1 MRDIIKANNLA
12 ELRDISN
19 GNMGSLDAIHV
30 NTIFQR
36 AGAIAVNTRA
46 PEQARH
52 CLAGLVPLWST
63 LLPDA
68 STSSMS
74 STLLTAGKLSFT
86 DARLWS
92 RTVAQV
98 LTRMQQTTSFDVTNV
113 IYALARVSL
122 VNKGQVPGMG
132 REEVVA
138 AVQTLLRRLLTM
150 VQWPRQEDGLAF
162 LSISNC
168 LWALARLNIQPTA
181 DQLSTLL
188 SAALRPVL
196 FDSAALDHYA
206 VFVWSLAELQY
217 RSGLYGKIK
226 IAPEAQAVLF
236 TPDKVCLA
244 DRLCDDHLRYML
256 CSLGLLVQT
265 GAVEREGA
273 AWAAGEVLLAELET
287 RPNWASTDPADPL
300 WGAAVLGLPVQQLL
314 TRDLL
319 RRLVAWAPSAKS
331 VSIARLAELLVLTN
345 HAHAGLVSAALQGA
359 KKAMRVAPGQRT
371 IEADRCCV
379 CMAAL
384 GAAVARFDFNHLA
397 PDLLQLFSSKPALRK
412 DGVPCTPHTQQQLQA
427 THAWLCQQQVGG
439 GHGLTGVVHPSLLEG
454 AAGGAGAAL
463 GASSSSGSS
472 SGSGSDVAG
481 NSSSSSSS
489 RQEPI
494 PAGQQPGGA
503 RRRKGRPADGSSP
516 HPKGS
521 LETAGSSSGSSDTG
535 RKSSS
540 GGGGSTTTSSSRPVR
555 PAPPVLRVPFESSSS
570 SRQLLPRPQR

>member
-1 MRDIIKANNLA
+1 MNQVCLGARQGLGWTCWLQYTPTCSCHSVRLQLPVVGCGTHQRLSEQRYNPLLWQTFSTRRSHVCIVTDLVLRYVCACRPCRAWRHTLPHQGSLNSRALMRDIIKANNLA

-379 CMAAL
+379 
-384 GAAVARFDFNHLA
+384 
-397 PDLLQLFSSKPALRK
+397 
-412 DGVPCTPHTQQQLQA
+412 
-427 THAWLCQQQVGG
+427 
-439 GHGLTGVVHPSLLEG
+439 
-454 AAGGAGAAL
+454 
-463 GASSSSGSS
+463 
-472 SGSGSDVAG
+472 
-481 NSSSSSSS
+481 
-489 RQEPI
+489 
-494 PAGQQPGGA
+494 
-503 RRRKGRPADGSSP
+503 
-516 HPKGS
+516 
-521 LETAGSSSGSSDTG
+521 
-535 RKSSS
+535 
-540 GGGGSTTTSSSRPVR
+540 
-555 PAPPVLRVPFESSSS
+555 
-570 SRQLLPRPQR
+570 